1 MSGKVQV
8 SPQQEK
14 RNRKTKCFALGH
26 PPDPKNHF
34 YIPSAADV
42 EYIVKNMTKTSNQYL
57 VRGPP
62 ACGKTTLAEALCRRY
77 PYTKRGDDCS
87 DDCEPSFVLIHGE
100 NLEDA
105 KEPITFIEEL
115 KTATHG
121 DLDADKF
128 KPAFNWLNKRNV
140 IMVIDEAQIVFKN
153 FFSKFKN
160 SGATAIFF
168 TTTPEAAMANQVA
181 NEDSEIVWQYSP
193 SEIAKKFY
201 WSGGIDD
208 TEVVEALKQTNARLE
223 PKAVQA
229 LVQISGVHRGVF
241 VRLCDWVEQHQLTEQ
256 A

>member
-26 PPDPKNHF
+26 PPDPKQHF

-100 NLEDA
+100 NL

-115 KTATHG
+115 KTATHD
-121 DLDADKF
+121 DLDDYQF
-128 KPAFNWLNKRNV
+128 
-140 IMVIDEAQIVFKN
+140 IMTGESVHNIYNLSTK
-153 FFSKFKN
+153 
-160 SGATAIFF
+160 
-168 TTTPEAAMANQVA
+168 TPWGRLSVPLWEDVVGQAVA
-181 NEDSEIVWQYSP
+181 P
-193 SEIAKKFY
+193 
-201 WSGGIDD
+201 
-208 TEVVEALKQTNARLE
+208 VE
-223 PKAVQA
+223 
-229 LVQISGVHRGVF
+229 
-241 VRLCDWVEQHQLTEQ
+241 
-256 A
+256 